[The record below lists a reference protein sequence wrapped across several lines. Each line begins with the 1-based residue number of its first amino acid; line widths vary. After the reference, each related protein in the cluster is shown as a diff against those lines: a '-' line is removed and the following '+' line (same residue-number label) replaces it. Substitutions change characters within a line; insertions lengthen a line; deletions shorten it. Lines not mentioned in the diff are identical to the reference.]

1 LYVGNYGNDHIATFV
16 DLQNNLEMLHI
27 GGLSSSFPNVGV
39 KTGNPNKD
47 FTVRGEISATGTIWN
62 GVGNST
68 QWNTAYINVSSQ
80 SLNIDSNVQFNQV
93 NANVYLSGGVNLF
106 NLLSSTGGGGG
117 TAEKRFDYTTVLGID
132 YSYSGT
138 AIQDTPE
145 TSFTWNLVRLT
156 YNNNGTISNQAS
168 AINSWTGR
176 LTATYV

>member
-1 LYVGNYGNDHIATFV
+1 
-16 DLQNNLEMLHI
+16 
-27 GGLSSSFPNVGV
+27 VGV
-39 KTGNPNKD
+39 KTSTPNKD
-47 FTVRGEISATGTIWN
+47 FTVNGEISATSTIYA
-62 GVGNST
+62 NS
-68 QWNTAYINVSSQ
+68 
-80 SLNIDSNVQFNQV
+80 
-93 NANVYLSGGVNLF
+93 YLSAGVNLLDIF
-106 NLLSSTGGGGG
+106 TGGGGGGGG

>member
-1 LYVGNYGNDHIATFV
+1 VVHIGDGPALFVGNNGLGDIASFWDLDQGIEIFHVGGNNGTH
-16 DLQNNLEMLHI
+16 
-27 GGLSSSFPNVGV
+27 PNVGV
-39 KTGNPNKD
+39 KTSTPNKD
-47 FTVRGEISATGTIWN
+47 FTVNGEISATETI
-62 GVGNST
+62 
-68 QWNTAYINVSSQ
+68 Y
-80 SLNIDSNVQFNQV
+80 
-93 NANVYLSGGVNLF
+93 ANNYLSAGVNLLDIF
-106 NLLSSTGGGGG
+106 TGGGGGGGG

-156 YNNNGTISNQAS
+156 YNDNGTIFNQAF